1 MTGKFFVLG
10 LDGFS
15 YSYLEQNRFRENM
28 PFFTRLCMKLQAHS
42 MSSVIPVISSVAW
55 TSYSTGKN
63 PGEHGIY
70 GFVDKIN
77 NPFRLI
83 VPTSNNRKKDTIFK
97 VLSKNKKVYSI
108 NVPISYPP
116 EPVSGKMVSCFLCP
130 ELQKATYTAEYW
142 KELYKRNYIIDVDA
156 SLIGSNPIEMLQQLI
171 KAMEIRFELIYD
183 IVENE
188 EWDFVQL
195 HIMETDRLLHFF
207 YTYITDNITNT
218 KKEKSMVNEFF
229 LSLDTKIE
237 KLVDLLGD
245 DCRLL
250 VLSDHGMC
258 EIKSEVQINLWLK
271 QRGWL
276 KISDNVGI
284 AEYDRESICYSLTP
298 GRIYIN
304 IKGREEKGTVNT
316 NEYEYIREM
325 IREELLQMKYIDTDE
340 PIMDKVYRKEEL
352 YFGDEVGAAP
362 DLVAHPRA
370 GFDLKANT
378 TGDSIFTH
386 TYLNGMHTFEDAM
399 IVGKNVDVS
408 QVNSIDQ
415 VYDVIMRSID

>member
-1 MTGKFFVLG
+1 MKEKFFVLG

-15 YSYLEQNRFRENM
+15 YSYLGQNRFTEMM
-28 PFFTRLCMKLQAHS
+28 PFFTNLCMKQQAHS
-42 MSSVIPVISSVAW
+42 MHSVIPVISSVAW
-55 TSYSTGKN
+55 TSYSTGRN

-77 NPFRLI
+77 NPFQLV
-83 VPTSNNRKKDTIFK
+83 VPTSDHRKKDTIFK
-97 VLSKNKKVYSI
+97 KLSKNKRVYSI

-116 EPVSGKMVSCFLCP
+116 EPVSGKMVACFLCP
-130 ELQKATYTAEYW
+130 KLQKATYPDEYCR
-142 KELYKRNYIIDVDA
+142 ELIKRNYIIDVDA
-156 SLIGSNPIEMLQQLI
+156 SLIGSNPIEMLRQLI
-171 KAMEIRFELIYD
+171 EAMKIRFEIIYD
-183 IVENE
+183 IIEKE

-207 YTYITDNITNT
+207 YTYITDNAANSRQ
-218 KKEKSMVNEFF
+218 EQSLVNEFF
-229 LSLDTKIE
+229 MNLDAKIE
-237 KLVDLLGD
+237 KLADLLGN

-276 KISDNVGI
+276 KISDNTGI
-284 AEYDRESICYSLTP
+284 AGYDRESICYSLTP

-304 IKGREEKGTVNT
+304 LKGREEKGAVNT
-316 NEYEYIREM
+316 NEYEDVREM
-325 IREELLQMKYIDTDE
+325 LREELLQMKYADTGE
-340 PIMDKVYRKEEL
+340 PIMDKVFRREEL
-352 YFGDEVGAAP
+352 YFGDEIGAAP
-362 DLVAHPRA
+362 DLIAHPRA

-378 TGDSIFTH
+378 TGNSIFTH
-386 TYLNGMHTFEDAM
+386 TYLNGMHTFDDAM

-408 QVNSIDQ
+408 QINSIEQ
-415 VYDVIMRSID
+415 VHDIIMRELK